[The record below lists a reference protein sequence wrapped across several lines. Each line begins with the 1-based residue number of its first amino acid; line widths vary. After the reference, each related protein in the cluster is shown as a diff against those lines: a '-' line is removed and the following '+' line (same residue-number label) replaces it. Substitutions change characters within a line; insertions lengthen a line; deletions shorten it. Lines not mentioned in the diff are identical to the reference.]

1 MPQPRKL
8 DQTTLLALDAAG
20 LTAVAMQR
28 RLADEG
34 TSVSLDLIRKRLS
47 EARRAARGDAPAPRP
62 QRKSSA
68 TNRRQGQLAE
78 AINLVTALR
87 DDLQGV
93 LDGWSDSFAGS
104 DRYERFQAAVESL
117 ESAAEALE
125 SVDVSWG

>member
-8 DQTTLLALDAAG
+8 DPTTLLFWDAQRV
-20 LTAVAMQR
+20 TTVEMQR
-28 RLADEG
+28 RLAAQG
-34 TSVSLDLIRKRLS
+34 TAASVDLIRLRLR
-47 EARRAARGDAPAPRP
+47 EARRNAQGKPPAPKPVRKAPA
-62 QRKSSA
+62 
-68 TNRRQGQLAE
+68 THRRQGQLDE
-78 AINLVTALR
+78 AIALVSALR

-93 LDGWSDSFAGS
+93 LDGWGDSFASS

>member
-8 DQTTLLALDAAG
+8 DQTTLLALDAEG
-20 LTAVAMQR
+20 LTAVAIQQ

-34 TSVSLDLIRKRLS
+34 TTVSIDLIRKRLS
-47 EARRAARGDAPAPRP
+47 ETRREARGDPPAPRP

-68 TNRRQGQLAE
+68 TNRRQDQLDE
-78 AINLVTALR
+78 ASKLVTALR

-93 LDGWSDSFAGS
+93 LDGWGDSFAGS

>member
-8 DQTTLLALDAAG
+8 DETTLLALDAAG

-28 RLADEG
+28 CLADEG
-34 TSVSLDLIRKRLS
+34 TVVSLDLIRKRLS
-47 EARRAARGDAPAPRP
+47 EARRAARGDPPAPRP
-62 QRKSSA
+62 RRKSSA
-68 TNRRQGQLAE
+68 TNRRQGQLDE
-78 AINLVTALR
+78 ASKLVTALR

-93 LDGWSDSFAGS
+93 LDGWGDSFAS
-104 DRYERFQAAVESL
+104 SYRYERFQAAVESL

>member
-1 MPQPRKL
+1 M
-8 DQTTLLALDAAG
+8 
-20 LTAVAMQR
+20 
-28 RLADEG
+28 
-34 TSVSLDLIRKRLS
+34 S
-47 EARRAARGDAPAPRP
+47 EARRAARGDPPAPRP

-78 AINLVTALR
+78 AVNLVTALR

-93 LDGWSDSFAGS
+93 LDGWAGS
-104 DRYERFQAAVESL
+104 FTSSDRSERFQAAVESL